1 VSFQPIHTVH
11 LLALSSALLSAA
23 STIFIRQGLRGGG
36 TFGGFWVNLAVGTAG
51 LWAAVLL
58 TGGVGRLTA
67 AGAVLFVLAGLIGT
81 VAGRLLRF
89 VSIEKVGAS
98 IAAALNNLH
107 PIFATA
113 LAILLLGERVSLPI
127 LGGTV
132 VIVIG
137 TILLSEGG
145 RRIGFRWWQLAV
157 PVLSAACFGLVA
169 IVRKLGLSETGAVP
183 GSAINV
189 TTALIAFTVLLG
201 AFRRIGDVL
210 ACRGWS
216 LAWFI
221 AAGVAENTAVF
232 LNVMALSLGSVS
244 VVAPLLGTGPIF
256 VLLLSSV
263 FLRGLETLSGRVIL
277 GTVLIVLG
285 VYVITAL
292 SGP

>member
-1 VSFQPIHTVH
+1 VSLQPIHTVH
-11 LLALSSALLSAA
+11 LLALSSALLAA
-23 STIFIRQGLRGGG
+23 LSTIFIRQGLRTGG
-36 TFGGFWVNLAVGTAG
+36 TFGGFWVNLVVGTVG

-58 TGGVGRLTA
+58 TGGVGRVTV
-67 AGAVLFVLAGLIGT
+67 AGVVLFVLAGLIGT

-98 IAAALNNLH
+98 IAAGLNNLH
-107 PIFATA
+107 PFFATA
-113 LAILLLGERVSLPI
+113 LAILLLGERVTAPI
-127 LGGTV
+127 LSGTV

-157 PVLSAACFGLVA
+157 PVLSAACFGVVA
-169 IVRKLGLSETGAVP
+169 IVRKLGLSDTGVVT

-189 TTALIAFTVLLG
+189 TTALVAFTVLLA
-201 AFRRIGDVL
+201 AFRRGGDVL
-210 ACRGWS
+210 ASRGRS
-216 LAWFI
+216 LVWFV

-244 VVAPLLGTGPIF
+244 VVAPLLGTVPIF
-256 VLLLSSV
+256 VLLLSFV
-263 FLRGLETLSGRVIL
+263 FLRGLETLSGRVIV

-285 VYVITAL
+285 VYFITAL
-292 SGP
+292 AGR